1 MLALVHFSPAITIPF
16 AIFLMVIL
24 AWYWRRLGSDTISPR
39 RRNIRRLA
47 TVLMLITVPVLVLGL
62 SIYDPAVNQSG
73 YITAWSAALGLILLL
88 ILCAGIDAM
97 NNLRQYDRQ
106 LRGKIVNSLH
116 QLPHESHD
124 AAKSADESVVKGNNS

>member
-24 AWYWRRLGSDTISPR
+24 AWYWRRLGSDTISKR

-47 TVLMLITVPVLVLGL
+47 TVLMLIAVPVLVLGL

-73 YITAWSAALGLILLL
+73 YIMSWSAALGLILLL
-88 ILCAGIDAM
+88 ILCAGIDAI
-97 NNLRQYDRQ
+97 NNVRQYDRQ
-106 LRGKIVNSLH
+106 LRGEIVNSLH
-116 QLPHESHD
+116 QLPHESD
-124 AAKSADESVVKGNNS
+124 YATNSADESVVKGKNS

>member
-1 MLALVHFSPAITIPF
+1 MLALVHVSPAVTIPL

-24 AWYWRRLGSDTISPR
+24 AWYWRRLGRDTTAPR

-62 SIYDPAVNQSG
+62 SIFDPALNQSG

-106 LRGKIVNSLH
+106 LRGEMVSSLH
-116 QLPHESHD
+116 QHHQVPDE
-124 AAKSADESVVKGNNS
+124 AANPVDEPITNGKSS